1 MSDSDKQID
10 DDFDFS
16 RGVYLDLIKTG
27 QEALGNM
34 IDVAQESE
42 HPRAYEVLS
51 GMIKNVSDINDK
63 LMDHHK
69 KKKDMQK
76 VDSKE
81 AAAISGTTTNNV
93 FLGSTTDL
101 QRMLQDASKQAID
114 ITPDDMI

>member
-16 RGVYLDLIKTG
+16 RKVYLDLIATG

-76 VDSKE
+76 VDPKE
-81 AAAISGTTTNNV
+81 VAALPGQTTNNV

-101 QRMLQDASKQAID
+101 QRMLQDASKDMVD
-114 ITPDDMI
+114 ITPEKE